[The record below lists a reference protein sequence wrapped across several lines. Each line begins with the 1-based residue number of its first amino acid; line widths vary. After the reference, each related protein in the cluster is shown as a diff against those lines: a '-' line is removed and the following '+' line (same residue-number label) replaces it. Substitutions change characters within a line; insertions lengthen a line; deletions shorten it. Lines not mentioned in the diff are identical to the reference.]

1 MKVGDGS
8 GFRDGLTRGVGGG
21 SSEVTVDHGDVVGFG
36 VVLVVVV
43 GFRLRL
49 GGLFGFLGGGGGR
62 ARGFE
67 LGSSVEQFGNGEVVG
82 GIELE
87 GEEGRRL
94 QSQDGLMKGSSRSE
108 APLLEAEQRGGGRRS
123 KVKGRKG
130 KKRARADLVLLRLLA
145 PLLELLLGSRLV
157 LLVLHVFVVMLKE
170 KRDQIYQRSARNED
184 EEG

>member
-21 SSEVTVDHGDVVGFG
+21 SGEVTVDHGDVVGFG
-36 VVLVVVV
+36 VVLVIVV

-62 ARGFE
+62 GRGFE

-94 QSQDGLMKGSSRSE
+94 QSQDGLMKGSSR
-108 APLLEAEQRGGGRRS
+108 
-123 KVKGRKG
+123 
-130 KKRARADLVLLRLLA
+130 
-145 PLLELLLGSRLV
+145 
-157 LLVLHVFVVMLKE
+157 
-170 KRDQIYQRSARNED
+170 
-184 EEG
+184 